1 MSKDRIH
8 FTLEPV
14 LVKKIDI
21 FRREARL
28 QSRSEVIRSLVQQG
42 LEKQEAIVARRTLG
56 EALVK
61 LGSALASK
69 KIYSPNLTPTIDE
82 WLEGTESARKQF
94 EEDLENLTPDEAK
107 RLYDERVRA
116 PRK

>member
-8 FTLEPV
+8 TALEPA

-28 QSRSEVIRSLVQQG
+28 QSRSEAISSLVQEG
-42 LEKQEAIVARRTLG
+42 LGRRHSIVTRMALG
-56 EALVK
+56 EALMK
-61 LGSALASK
+61 LGDVLTSK
-69 KIYSPNLTPTIDE
+69 KIYSPNMAPTINE

-94 EEDLENLTPDEAK
+94 EEDLENLTPDEAE
-107 RLYDERVRA
+107 RLYKEKLKA